1 MPAEGTPL
9 NSGFLAAVTLPS
21 RVAFGGP
28 FWVVVYTDED

>member
-9 NSGFLAAVTLPS
+9 TLPS